1 MAPCGQPLLIP
12 CGIEREAGRFE
23 AVQVIG
29 DPCAEGS
36 DRDDH
41 FPARTGQGLFDA
53 GRFGRTDGAPHQP
66 VALEAAQRHGK
77 GRGHPARPNRAACLS
92 YACAKRLGLRLLHKG
107 EDFARIDLA

>member
-12 CGIEREAGRFE
+12 YGIERKAGLFE

-36 DRDDH
+36 HRADH

-53 GRFGRTDGAPHQP
+53 GRFGRTDRAPHQP
-66 VALEAAQRHGK
+66 VALETAQRQRQHALGDAANAALQRW
-77 GRGHPARPNRAACLS
+77 GHTAERGTGASGSSRV
-92 YACAKRLGLRLLHKG
+92 
-107 EDFARIDLA
+107 DFSR